1 MKFIQDF
8 FLDLDPEL
16 VEYMFGKVVEMYN
29 SQIDHYVNS
38 SYDGIS
44 TLLMIVMIQKWR
56 VTMTTSSRIGNSL
69 DGFFETTYAKLVA
82 KFNMIFESNLVSVK
96 NAQAKDLSSVD
107 FQPHY
112 VITHSFTCLMFTRL
126 QEDMQ
131 NSYWLF

>member
-16 VEYMFGKVVEMYN
+16 VEYMFGKVVEMYS

-44 TLLMIVMIQKWR
+44 TLLMVVMIQKWR

-112 VITHSFTCLMFTRL
+112 VII
-126 QEDMQ
+126 
-131 NSYWLF
+131 